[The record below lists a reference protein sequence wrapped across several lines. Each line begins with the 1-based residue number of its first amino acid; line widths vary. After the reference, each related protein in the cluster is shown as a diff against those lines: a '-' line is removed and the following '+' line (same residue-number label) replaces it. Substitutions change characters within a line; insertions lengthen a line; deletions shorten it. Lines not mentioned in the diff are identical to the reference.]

1 MLLSMTGQGE
11 ARVSHQSS
19 DISVEVRTVNSR
31 FLKVSV
37 RTNEGFSSLESR
49 IEERVRQSVRRGT
62 VQVNARCDL
71 LGRVEYRLNL
81 DRVHSYLQQL
91 RGLADD
97 KNPQMDVSWNAVLAL
112 PGVVD
117 EPHLDRDTDKHW
129 LLVAPVLDEALSR
142 LNAMRRREGE
152 AMRVD
157 LISNLDQIDTQLQ
170 RVKERAPEIVA
181 SYQKRL
187 VDRLNALLEKSGV
200 VVEAGDLVRE
210 VGVFAE
216 RCDVSEEIVRLFS
229 HLDQY
234 RSILDEKTSSGRK
247 LDFLNQELH
256 REVNTIGSKA
266 NDAELASL
274 VVEMKTLIERMREMI
289 QNVE

>member
-1 MLLSMTGQGE
+1 
-11 ARVSHQSS
+11 
-19 DISVEVRTVNSR
+19 
-31 FLKVSV
+31 
-37 RTNEGFSSLESR
+37 
-49 IEERVRQSVRRGT
+49 
-62 VQVNARCDL
+62 
-71 LGRVEYRLNL
+71 
-81 DRVHSYLQQL
+81 
-91 RGLADD
+91 LADED
-97 KNPQMDVSWNAVLAL
+97 DSPTDVSWNAVLTL
-112 PGVVD
+112 PGIVD
-117 EPHLDRDTDKHW
+117 EPHLDRDTEKHW
-129 LLVAPVLDEALSR
+129 QLVAPVLDEALVC
-142 LNAMRRREGE
+142 LDTMRRREGD

-157 LISNLDQIDTQLQ
+157 LISNLDQMNAQLTH
-170 RVKERAPEIVA
+170 VEKRAPDIVA

-200 VVEAGDLVRE
+200 VVEACDIVRE

-216 RCDVSEEIVRLFS
+216 RCDVREEIVRLYS

-234 RSILDEKTSSGRK
+234 RSILDEETSNGRK

-266 NDAELASL
+266 NDAELARL